1 MKKTLSLI
9 ATLFLLNGCAET
21 LALLGP
27 ATTGLSG
34 GKVAQSAV
42 SSAISYGVKK
52 QTGKSPSQHALAYVK
67 KHNPENKSEKC
78 IKFIEKTNSKTCAA
92 LNENINKTKKKFV
105 EVKKTNRSSKWVFKT
120 QPMIVNILILYLKVS
135 LKGWF

>member
-52 QTGKSPSQHALAYVK
+52 QTGKSPSEHALAYVK
-67 KHNPENKSEKC
+67 EYNPENKKEKC
-78 IKFIEKTNSKTCAA
+78 INFIEASNTEACAA
-92 LNENINKTKKKFV
+92 IKKNILEAKKKI
-105 EVKKTNRSSKWVFKT
+105 VKNS
-120 QPMIVNILILYLKVS
+120 NIKFLNVTP
-135 LKGWF
+135 